1 MLIGIFAVIVPKALA
16 VNCAPTQTSNGSLLV
31 QTFSSPD
38 GNAYACTWTAPA
50 GVSSINVLV
59 VGAGGGGGT
68 GGGGGGGVAYVSN
81 FAISALASFGVN
93 IGQGGS
99 AGSGDTRGGNGTNSS
114 LVRNSDNATAVIG
127 GGGGGGGSHHGSNPS
142 LTGDIDGANGISV
155 TTSVSG
161 GAAAGGSGGG
171 AAMSYEYSGARIWGR
186 GGQPGTGTTSN
197 GFAGAS
203 NFTCSVSGSGAA
215 YTNYRLT
222 GGGAGAGGAGTGT
235 VTPPTGDP
243 ANNCN
248 PYVPTGGSG
257 VTNSITGTAI
267 MYASGGGGADGRG
280 NGEGGTF
287 LSFGRGN
294 GGGNNSDANG
304 GNGGAGQSYYNSS
317 ANLSNYSSNTV
328 TYAAVKGVNGRGEGG
343 GGAVD
348 GTGVTGG
355 AGIVIISY
363 VNPGI
368 NPTIA
373 TQPQSQTITQGA
385 NGFTLN
391 VLATASVT
399 DSISYQWYQQKTLND
414 TATALTNG
422 SRITGA
428 TGATL
433 TVGNSGSTVVAS
445 DAGIYYVIATN
456 TFSGATSTVQ
466 SINASIIVSILQED
480 FRNTSLSNPSDWVF
494 SYINSTYANDTHTII
509 NDAGSIGN
517 STANT
522 YFQPCLTA
530 SASASTTVTTGNT
543 EATDG
548 EGSSKTVGAIGSCNG
563 VSIDSAG
570 GGALR
575 LSSFRLDTR
584 ASAVYTR
591 GLSVTNGLD
600 ISFNYASYG
609 GYKGSGTSGPADGS
623 SFYIKDGT
631 STDYSPGGGGG
642 AVGYSQRAGAEP
654 GVTAGLFAI
663 AMDIYGNVGTSGHEG
678 TDCPPSNTA
687 PNTATITDFS
697 HHTYTAYPIESQY
710 ANRVKILGPTG
721 LVPTGTPNYT
731 GYCLLSPSGQLA
743 TSPLSNI
750 SAASTSSTFANLA
763 TTTRS
768 SAVSHVIRIMVDPTT
783 VASPKIY
790 ALVDGT
796 IRYSVAEP
804 DAYKNLSTFKFG
816 FSSATGGSSSVT
828 EFWGINVNTFNGITP
843 PDPPTA
849 VTISNPSSDGSSN
862 TISWTQPG
870 MWGVGELASGATGA
884 VDRSYKV
891 TLYDASGNATTYGC
905 TTTGTSCTI
914 SNIGSGTYTAQV
926 TATNRSGL
934 ISLPSNSSA
943 AFSSTLQTVLVPTKI
958 PVDPQMTYLDILNL
972 SLNSISA
979 STERV
984 CVNAT
989 NASGVIDASS
999 LLIFDVGTLGAVDT
1013 ATSSATITGD
1023 RTNSLR
1029 IDGTPSN
1036 VSTVLTSG
1044 MRVTKSDSSRFAT
1057 DSYVRVRQVAVSGGT
1072 CADSSLSSDTNLDIF
1087 PLIITAQRKNV
1098 VPLIHGGSN

>member
-1 MLIGIFAVIVPKALA
+1 M
-16 VNCAPTQTSNGSLLV
+16 
-31 QTFSSPD
+31 
-38 GNAYACTWTAPA
+38 
-50 GVSSINVLV
+50 
-59 VGAGGGGGT
+59 
-68 GGGGGGGVAYVSN
+68 
-81 FAISALASFGVN
+81 
-93 IGQGGS
+93 
-99 AGSGDTRGGNGTNSS
+99 
-114 LVRNSDNATAVIG
+114 
-127 GGGGGGGSHHGSNPS
+127 
-142 LTGDIDGANGISV
+142 
-155 TTSVSG
+155 
-161 GAAAGGSGGG
+161 
-171 AAMSYEYSGARIWGR
+171 
-186 GGQPGTGTTSN
+186 
-197 GFAGAS
+197 
-203 NFTCSVSGSGAA
+203 
-215 YTNYRLT
+215 
-222 GGGAGAGGAGTGT
+222 
-235 VTPPTGDP
+235 
-243 ANNCN
+243 
-248 PYVPTGGSG
+248 
-257 VTNSITGTAI
+257 
-267 MYASGGGGADGRG
+267 
-280 NGEGGTF
+280 
-287 LSFGRGN
+287 
-294 GGGNNSDANG
+294 
-304 GNGGAGQSYYNSS
+304 
-317 ANLSNYSSNTV
+317 
-328 TYAAVKGVNGRGEGG
+328 
-343 GGAVD
+343 
-348 GTGVTGG
+348 
-355 AGIVIISY
+355 
-363 VNPGI
+363 
-368 NPTIA
+368 
-373 TQPQSQTITQGA
+373 
-385 NGFTLN
+385 
-391 VLATASVT
+391 LATASVT
-399 DSISYQWYQQKTLND
+399 DSISYQWYQQKTLNA

-494 SYINSTYANDTHTII
+494 SYINSTYANTAHPII
-509 NDAGSIGN
+509 NDAGTSIGN

-543 EATDG
+543 EATTG
-548 EGSSKTVGAIGSCNG
+548 AGSSKTVGAIGSCNG

-609 GYKGSGTSGPADGS
+609 GYKRSDTTGPADGS

-642 AVGYSQRAGAEP
+642 AVGYSQRSGAEP
-654 GVTAGLFAI
+654 GVTKGLFAI
-663 AMDIYGNVGTSGHEG
+663 AMDIYGNVGTSDHEG
-678 TDCPPSNTA
+678 TNCPSS
-687 PNTATITDFS
+687 NTATITDFS
-697 HHTYTAYPIESQY
+697 NHTYTAYPSESQN

-721 LVPTGTPNYT
+721 TTNYT
-731 GYCLLSPSGQLA
+731 GYCLLSPSGQQLA